1 MAICRECLQLYCR
14 GGRQIA
20 GNPYNTVHYKAMCAG
35 CETTTQG
42 RKLHFERSGQ
52 ECVRVC
58 SYFTFSC
65 CLTLRWLSL
74 HPQGH
79 NVQPS
84 LLIRALYVFISIHSI
99 YSPWAEFSYSISLTS
114 DHGRQYRQVPLDIK
128 IHWQ

>member
-35 CETTTQG
+35 CQTTTQG

-52 ECVRVC
+52 ECVLVC
-58 SYFTFSC
+58 PYFTFSC
-65 CLTLRWLSL
+65 RLTLRWLLL

-79 NVQPS
+79 DVQPS
-84 LLIRALYVFISIHSI
+84 LLIRPFMFSLLHTPYTAHGLS
-99 YSPWAEFSYSISLTS
+99 SPSISLTG
-114 DHGRQYRQVPLDIK
+114 DHGSQYCKVSVDIK

>member
-20 GNPYNTVHYKAMCAG
+20 GNPYNTVHYKAMRAG
-35 CETTTQG
+35 CQTTTQG

-52 ECVRVC
+52 ECVCVC
-58 SYFTFSC
+58 SFFTFSC

-74 HPQGH
+74 NPQGH
-79 NVQPS
+79 DVQPS
-84 LLIRALYVFISIHSI
+84 LLIRPFSFLYTPYTAHGLS
-99 YSPWAEFSYSISLTS
+99 SPSISLTG
-114 DHGRQYRQVPLDIK
+114 DHDSQYRQVSVDIK